1 MQVGSMENRRNCK
14 KWMNDFPGGV
24 LLISR
29 DEEEKILAVNEEVLR
44 IFECPGE
51 KEFMNLSGSRFR
63 GLIAEEEYRS
73 LEEIFSSHNEKGR
86 YNFYNF
92 SSISLRGRTL
102 DVEGVLGRAEDDE
115 FGPVW
120 VLGLVRSEVR
130 HRALEQEMD
139 TGLIGKY
146 DFRREAFRLK
156 QEDMAQGVY
165 GKRIVIFIN
174 LVRFSFINANYGVGV
189 GNAVLKRM
197 GQILRRHFP
206 ADPVAHVASD
216 DFIILAG
223 PEHALEKLD
232 AAVEEINDIMEDDS
246 VRCKAGA
253 VRFGEGYISVAALK
267 RMTWWEP
274 FDLARK
280 AAESIKNDGSRNW
293 VLYTPALGQ
302 KLINTAFVMKNFKR
316 ALREG
321 HIQVFYQPVIR
332 ALTGKLCSFEA
343 LARWTDPEKGMIL
356 PSVFIPVLEKMN
368 LIHLL
373 DCYVIEETAKL
384 YAKLM
389 REGWP
394 VVPVSVNLS
403 RMDFDAMDPFAFLEH
418 IVSTYQVPRRLFR
431 IEVTE
436 SALTLN
442 GEALKKE
449 LSRFRKA
456 GYQLWLDDFGSGYSS
471 LNVLKEFHFDELKID
486 MAFLQ
491 NFNEDSR
498 KIIRSIILMA
508 KNLSIHTLAEGA
520 ETKEQVEFLKES
532 GCEKIQGFF
541 YGRPMSWEEAREKII
556 AAAYVP
562 ETAVEEAV
570 MDDLGDV
577 NVITEKP
584 MGLFLHQ
591 KGLCRL
597 ILRNEALA
605 RETRSVSGTDGAL
618 FTGGELHGGSP
629 SYDFIHALI
638 EESWR
643 SGRMQ
648 SAIIVRN
655 GNLLKYEVH
664 TLKGGDTLAG
674 GALSVM
680 NVTLRKATAE
690 KQDMDGLYMNMMHVF
705 TGMYYYR
712 QKEKKVE
719 VLLTTLPGMKSGD
732 VLSVEQVLQVKSLV
746 HPDDRKRFLA
756 FLNEEHV
763 LKAADRSPYS
773 AAGEVFRF
781 KDRNGRYEWKEI
793 VAVKAEHNGAKDV
806 LVGAKPMV
814 VTPHSEEERK
824 RLLAQYIASFRM
836 SRLDEGEFSR
846 NTCFLYALCRM
857 GTLKFFWKD
866 RDRRFLGAS
875 SAFLSYYGFSDE
887 KTILGKTDEDMG
899 WHLGDSSYRE
909 EEEKVLH
916 RGVISEK
923 VRGQCIARGRV
934 RTISATKVP
943 VYQGNEIIGL
953 LGWFID
959 LGDEEQEK
967 EQNVRRF
974 YMDEESG
981 FLSYRGI
988 MISAQHYDDAF
999 HTSGADYEAI
1009 LLKIPGI
1016 ESFGREY
1023 GKTGRRLLIQAVGD
1037 AIRNTFASTSVIGR
1051 EGIDSFLIFRNGEEE
1066 RALKKKLDKLAEALG
1081 HIHSAGGYPCTLFL
1095 GWALVRGR
1103 EVKNL
1108 DDIRSLLIR
1117 RTAYYKK

>member
-63 GLIAEEEYRS
+63 GLMPEEEYHS

-92 SSISLRGRTL
+92 SSVSLRGRTL
-102 DVEGVLGRAEDDE
+102 DVEGLLGRAEDDAL
-115 FGPVW
+115 GPVW

-174 LVRFSFINANYGVGV
+174 LVRFSFINANYSVGV

-246 VRCKAGA
+246 VLCKAGA

-373 DCYVIEETAKL
+373 DSYVIEETAKL
-384 YAKLM
+384 YVKLM

-442 GEALKKE
+442 GRAMKE
-449 LSRFRKA
+449 VLSRFHEA

-486 MAFLQ
+486 MAFLR
-491 NFNEDSR
+491 NFNEKSR
-498 KIIRSIILMA
+498 EIIRSIILMA

-541 YGRPMSWEEAREKII
+541 YGRPMSWEEAREKIT

-591 KGLCRL
+591 TGLCRL

-781 KDRNGRYEWKEI
+781 KDRN
-793 VAVKAEHNGAKDV
+793 
-806 LVGAKPMV
+806 
-814 VTPHSEEERK
+814 
-824 RLLAQYIASFRM
+824 
-836 SRLDEGEFSR
+836 
-846 NTCFLYALCRM
+846 
-857 GTLKFFWKD
+857 
-866 RDRRFLGAS
+866 RRFLGAS

-934 RTISATKVP
+934 RAISATKVP